1 MQFLGPK
8 SNCKKPCSSASEMSR
23 NVKVIPPPTGPELES
38 FYKSIAQAKD
48 KPAILKI
55 TQPFAESFVP
65 QLSLPT
71 IPQPITQ
78 LYNPATLEMGYHDLL
93 KECERVFHTIEVK
106 KCNTSIICF
115 YCILCTCNI

>member
-23 NVKVIPPPTGPELES
+23 NVKAISPPTGPDLES
-38 FYKSIAQAKD
+38 FYKAIAQAKD

-55 TQPFAESFVP
+55 TQPFTESFVP

-71 IPQPITQ
+71 IPQPITHHTDI
-78 LYNPATLEMGYHDLL
+78 YNPATLEMGYHDLL
-93 KECERVFHTIEVK
+93 RSVSEY
-106 KCNTSIICF
+106 SIP
-115 YCILCTCNI
+115 